1 MARLEAP
8 APLQDNKGYP
18 VRPNARAFGGSGSV
32 AGLLL
37 VALAAGSPSVA
48 HAQAQVHGGQI
59 IKSCMDPRGGRSPR
73 PSVCVGGTRDSQ
85 PCATNA
91 DCPPQPGPTCGVL
104 VACVITV
111 RNADTF
117 GDALRIDRIEDTIQ
131 LASGPLDHRLPLL
144 CIGGTRNGQPCATNA
159 DCPTQPGPTCSPSDG
174 GIFDLPSDLRGA
186 CVGGSGAGL
195 DCGCPGGTCGTE
207 TPRLCTG
214 GSRSGLQCDCPG
226 GTCTTILPR
235 VGQQVVVIDTYTAD
249 AGIMGVLID
258 DVIADGA
265 DLGLGNPTDLCQDS
279 QPRPACFRLGEGDVL
294 TVATTTTTTIPP
306 CVASAPACNGT
317 CPTGQSCVATP
328 AGCVC
333 ELPCA
338 AGCRARAPRRPRA
351 TAAVPP
357 DSLAS
362 RPPRAASA
370 SCRARAPRRPRATAA
385 VPPDSLASRPRRA
398 ACVSCRARVPRRRCV
413 TAPVPPESPASRPPR
428 AASVSCPARAPRR
441 RPATAPAPP
450 ESPASRPPRAA
461 S

>member
-18 VRPNARAFGGSGSV
+18 VRPNAWAFGGTGSV

-37 VALAAGSPSVA
+37 VALAARSPSVA

-59 IKSCMDPRGGRSPR
+59 IKGCTDPRGGKSPR
-73 PSVCVGGTRDSQ
+73 PFVCVGGTRDSQ
-85 PCATNA
+85 PCATNT
-91 DCPPQPGPTCGVL
+91 DCPPQPGPTCGEL
-104 VACVITV
+104 VTCVITV

-131 LASGPLDHRLPLL
+131 LGSGPLDHRLPLL
-144 CIGGTRNGQPCATNA
+144 CIGGTRNGQPCATNS

-174 GIFDLPSDLRGA
+174 GIFDLSSDLRGA
-186 CVGGSGAGL
+186 C
-195 DCGCPGGTCGTE
+195 PGGTCA
-207 TPRLCTG
+207 
-214 GSRSGLQCDCPG
+214 
-226 GTCTTILPR
+226 TILPR
-235 VGQQVVVIDTYTAD
+235 LGQQVVVIDTYTAD

-317 CPTGQSCVATP
+317 CPTGESCVATPSGCVCELPCASTSPPTCNGTCPTGESCVATP

-338 AGCRARAPRRPRA
+338 S
-351 TAAVPP
+351 TSPP
-357 DSLAS
+357 T
-362 RPPRAASA
+362 
-370 SCRARAPRRPRATAA
+370 CNG
-385 VPPDSLASRPRRA
+385 
-398 ACVSCRARVPRRRCV
+398 
-413 TAPVPPESPASRPPR
+413 
-428 AASVSCPARAPRR
+428 SCPTGESCV
-441 RPATAPAPP
+441 ATPSGCVCELPCASTSPP
-450 ESPASRPPRAA
+450 TCNGSCPTGQS
-461 S
+461 